1 MHEHRLTT
9 DGRIERFLRDVLG
22 PQRIAERIPLA
33 VTASVV
39 DGEPIPFAE
48 AVARPFAPFAVG
60 SEWGRAWDT
69 VWFRVTGE
77 VPAEWS
83 GADGRHEVEL
93 EVDLGYSSR
102 LPGFQAEGIVYDA
115 SGRMLKGLEPL
126 NRFVPLPHAGA
137 VDLLIEAAANPNIA
151 DDFSFRATPLGHRD
165 TAGDALLYV
174 LRRVDLVRRDVRVTE
189 LWHDATAL
197 WDLVGQLPDEQPRR
211 RRIVEALARVVDLVD
226 PDDVAADVD
235 RAREVL
241 AVELGRPAHA
251 SAHRVHAVGHAH
263 IDSAWLWPTRET
275 VRKFARTLSNVLD
288 LIDRDPDFRFVAS
301 SAQQYAW
308 VQQHYP
314 ELFERLRTAVD
325 SGRIIPVGGM
335 WVESDATMIGG
346 ESMIRQF
353 LLGSRFFREAFGV
366 ESDIVWLPD
375 SFGFSAA
382 LPQIFLGVGA
392 TGFVTQKIS
401 WNDTNRMPHH
411 TFSWE
416 GIDGSRI
423 LTHFPPVDSYMSDLG
438 AADLAKAER
447 QYAEKAVGSSS
458 IVPFGWG
465 DGGGGPTREMIALG
479 RRKGDLEGSPRVE
492 FSTPA
497 AFFDEARQEIA
508 RPPVW
513 SGELYLE
520 LHRGVFTSQ
529 AETKQGNRRSEALL
543 HEAELWAATAA
554 VRSGAPYPHEELDAA
569 WRIVLLQQFHDIL
582 PGTSISWVHE
592 EAEERYAQVRRSLE
606 SLIDASVAALAGEG
620 DRELRA
626 ISSPCDPAAFAIV
639 ESDLGT
645 RSDALGRA
653 VGRADDGGFVL
664 ESDTLRVVIDRGGR
678 IVSFVDLTSG
688 RELIVAGEPA
698 NRFQLFRDR
707 PAQWDAWDLD
717 ENYRRTGREVD
728 DVVSCEIEGEA
739 VVLLLTA
746 GASTIEQ
753 RISLSPDGAA
763 LDLDVHVDWR
773 EDRMILKLALPV
785 GILADRASSE
795 TQFGHVHRPTHA
807 NTSWDAARFE
817 TVAHRWVQVE
827 EPGQGL
833 VVANASAY
841 GWDIQR
847 LDRDGRGVGTLLR
860 ASLLRA
866 ATFPDP
872 DADRGEHDFALSL
885 RPTRSISDAVAEGY
899 RRSRPPRALRG
910 ATPVAPLVRLEGGS
924 AVIETVKL
932 ADDRSGDL
940 IVRIYEASG
949 ASTTTA
955 VVVDA
960 RRGEAQCVDLLER
973 ERGDR
978 RDAFAPDEEIV
989 LLLRPFEIVTL
1000 RIRLD
1005 ASAV

>member
-9 DGRIERFLRDVLG
+9 DCRIERFLRDVLG

-48 AVARPFAPFAVG
+48 AVARPFAPIAVG

-189 LWHDATAL
+189 LWHDATTL
-197 WDLVGQLPDEQPRR
+197 WDLVGQLSDDQPRR

-288 LIDRDPDFRFVAS
+288 LIARDPDFRFVAS

-554 VRSGAPYPHEELDAA
+554 VRAGAPYPHDALDEA
-569 WRIVLLQQFHDIL
+569 WRTVLLQQFHDIL

-592 EAEERYAQVRRSLE
+592 EAEERYEQVRRSLE
-606 SLIDASVAALAGEG
+606 SIIKASLTTVAGEG
-620 DRELRA
+620 SRELRA
-626 ISSPCDPAAFAIV
+626 VSSPCGPSAFAIREADV
-639 ESDLGT
+639 AADSHARRT
-645 RSDALGRA
+645 APS
-653 VGRADDGGFVL
+653 DDGGIVL
-664 ESDTLRVVIDRGGR
+664 ESELLRVAIDRHGR
-678 IVSFVDLTSG
+678 IVSFVDKASG
-688 RELIVAGEPA
+688 RDLIVAGEPA

-717 ENYRRTGREVD
+717 ENYRRTCREVD
-728 DVVSCEIEGEA
+728 DVVSCEIDGA
-739 VVLLLTA
+739 SVVVRLAA

-753 RISLSPDGAA
+753 RLSLSADGAS
-763 LDLDVHVDWR
+763 LDLDIHVDWQ
-773 EDRMILKLALPV
+773 EDRTILKLALPV

-817 TVAHRWVQVE
+817 TVAHRWVHVE
-827 EPGQGL
+827 EPGQGV

-872 DADRGEHDFALSL
+872 AADRGEHRFALSL
-885 RPTRSISDAVAEGY
+885 RPTRSISDAVVEGY
-899 RRSRPPRALRG
+899 RRSLPDRVVRG
-910 ATPVAPLVRLEGGS
+910 ASSVAPLVRLDGGS

-949 ASTTTA
+949 AATSSTLL
-955 VVVDA
+955 VDVPRRDA
-960 RRGEAQCVDLLER
+960 RCVDLLER
-973 ERGDR
+973 DRGDR
-978 RDAFAPDEEIV
+978 RDSFAPDEQIA
-989 LLLRPFEIVTL
+989 LAILPFEILTI
-1000 RIRLD
+1000 RIALD
-1005 ASAV
+1005 APSA